1 MAITRFVN
9 ACYSQIYDFLVSQSF
24 LNSNRWMPIEEQDQL
39 TVRAL
44 AESPSVSIKLDKVA
58 PMLSGLTKPIVIA
71 KVNADKYSR
80 LASKYEIEGF
90 RKGFL
95 HSSFNSPIVVLA
107 PTPANKPQ
115 LCDFSTNYNASES
128 FLMLNEIIIEPN
140 QEEKSETDEKIVITR
155 SLFMDFSKKFEGSD
169 SPVKVLMVNTKGN

>member
-1 MAITRFVN
+1 MADVDLNIAFNLATVIDFR
-9 ACYSQIYDFLVSQSF
+9 IYRRSTIFPDFLLQF
-24 LNSNRWMPIEEQDQL
+24 
-39 TVRAL
+39 
-44 AESPSVSIKLDKVA
+44 IKCY
-58 PMLSGLTKPIVIA
+58 TKPWMM
-71 KVNADKYSR
+71 
-80 LASKYEIEGF
+80 GF

-115 LCDFSTNYNASES
+115 LCDFSTNNNASES

-140 QEEKSETDEKIVITR
+140 QEEKSEIDEKIVITR

-169 SPVKVLMVNTKGN
+169 SPVKVLMVNAKGN